1 MDRDEMIH
9 FLSESDFRY
18 ITETDGGLEL
28 LDSYIQFGFKG
39 YENYTDEELSVEY
52 AQRKEIE
59 ENA

>member
-1 MDRDEMIH
+1 MIH
-9 FLSESDFRY
+9 YLSESDFKY

-59 ENA
+59 NA

>member
-1 MDRDEMIH
+1 
-9 FLSESDFRY
+9 
-18 ITETDGGLEL
+18 

-59 ENA
+59 NA